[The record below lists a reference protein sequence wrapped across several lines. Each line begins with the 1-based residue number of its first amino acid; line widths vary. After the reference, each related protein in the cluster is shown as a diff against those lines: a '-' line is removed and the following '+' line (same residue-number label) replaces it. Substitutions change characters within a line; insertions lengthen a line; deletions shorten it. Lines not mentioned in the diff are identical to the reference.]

1 MCSEIR
7 LNAKPQNFNIN
18 LMKDRISNNYTKN
31 DWHLIREQLRDKGLI
46 DENWKK
52 AIAIMHSRVTERY
65 LDPLKI
71 LLDYNLSYQG
81 AGFSIATIEC
91 CLIEFIAALTEG
103 KIFVKDKAISS
114 KDYFYD
120 DSARLYS
127 RFLRTSNIF
136 KQYFFAEKGAQPKY
150 RPDDFYKNVRCALIH
165 EAQTKK
171 NWTIRIYGKT
181 KTNDLNNKILIER
194 DSNGNKILYRTALYL
209 TLKDFFDNYCNVTLT
224 ENSNI
229 GRTRRK
235 YLARKIDYIL
245 ELPIDKKFWW

>member
-1 MCSEIR
+1 MS
-7 LNAKPQNFNIN
+7 
-18 LMKDRISNNYTKN
+18 DRISNNFRKK
-31 DWHLIREQLRDKGLI
+31 DWLLIREQLKDKGLI

-52 AIAIMHSRVTERY
+52 AIALIHNRVTERY

-71 LLDYNLSYQG
+71 SLDYELSYKG

-103 KIFVKDKAISS
+103 RIFDKPNSTSA
-114 KDYFYD
+114 KNYFYD
-120 DSARLYS
+120 DSAKLYI
-127 RFLRTSNIF
+127 RFLKTSDTF
-136 KQYFFAEKGAQPKY
+136 KQYFFAKKGEQPKY

-171 NWTIRIYGKT
+171 KWIIKIYGKT
-181 KTNDLNNKILIER
+181 KACDLKNKILIET

-209 TLKDFFDNYCNVTLT
+209 ILKNFFDHYCEVTLT
-224 ENSNI
+224 ENSNK